1 VQGKRLIFNKAQ
13 EERLSLTNRR
23 EKACL
28 FIKAGKKTVS
38 QKTQGEN
45 LILTKPRGERL
56 ILNTAQGE
64 RLNLATH
71 RVQAEDRAHRRGQLS
86 AVNVYLFCAKDTED
100 ETNWLRLS
108 ESLEQVTTVVNGSED
123 AVKGIH
129 VDSVEDRAS
138 GQKLRTADEETND
151 WGATQ
156 WEGGAEIGVNEAP
169 EADGQ
174 GGGADIDTKTESPGV
189 MEEPEGHGVDVD
201 MTGKLSLGKRDEGT
215 GKEEKSAEPTED
227 RDKKSKACNV
237 TGENREKD
245 VHRSDCSNKGVGT
258 AEGQLS
264 GEGWDKV
271 HVLSPRGVRR
281 RSFPGDGQNSDP
293 PEKGRSEKRARKSLF
308 PSSQGAVFD
317 VFIRAGGGVKAEEMQ
332 GEDDGGVPAG
342 KLLFEISKN
351 TGRVHLYR
359 GGKNGASG
367 GGAPELLGVNF
378 QQEELAKL
386 KTEEDIRYERVFRVW
401 VCGRRWCAMKAQQ

>member
-1 VQGKRLIFNKAQ
+1 M
-13 EERLSLTNRR
+13 
-23 EKACL
+23 
-28 FIKAGKKTVS
+28 
-38 QKTQGEN
+38 
-45 LILTKPRGERL
+45 
-56 ILNTAQGE
+56 
-64 RLNLATH
+64 
-71 RVQAEDRAHRRGQLS
+71 QAEDRAHRRGQLS

-108 ESLEQVTTVVNGSED
+108 DSLERVTTVVNGSND

-156 WEGGAEIGVNEAP
+156 WEGGAGIGVNESP

-174 GGGADIDTKTESPGV
+174 GGGPEVDTKKEPPGA
-189 MEEPEGHGVDVD
+189 MEESEEGRGVEVD
-201 MTGKLSLGKRDEGT
+201 MTGESSLGKRDEGI
-215 GKEEKSAEPTED
+215 GKGEKSVQPSED
-227 RDKKSKACNV
+227 RPDKSKSSAIM
-237 TGENREKD
+237 GEDQENDAR
-245 VHRSDCSNKGVGT
+245 RSDCPNKGVGT

-264 GEGWDKV
+264 GEGSDKV

-281 RSFPGDGQNSDP
+281 RSFPGEGHTSDP
-293 PEKGRSEKRARKSLF
+293 PKKGRSEKRARKSLF
-308 PSSQGAVFD
+308 SSSQGAVFD
-317 VFIRAGGGVKAEEMQ
+317 VFTRAGGAVKAEEMQ
-332 GEDDGGVPAG
+332 GEDDGGVSGG
-342 KLLFEISKN
+342 KLLFEVSTN

-359 GGKNGASG
+359 GDKNGASG

-401 VCGRRWCAMKAQQ
+401 VCGRRWSAMKAHRDLLHCWTVRNIDVHFVLLALNGRSNECDRILYAKFLPRRLGLCFRC